1 MKQSIDITN
10 KDRVESSSTGR
21 VTKVMWDPAESA
33 ARSEAI
39 RQARKEALEE
49 HQAYLATLNPTNQR
63 IAELERKV
71 ALLMEQY
78 NVSS

>member
-10 KDRVESSSTGR
+10 KDRVESVSTGR
-21 VTKVMWDPAESA
+21 ISKVTWDPAESA

-39 RQARKEALEE
+39 AKARQEAYEE

-71 ALLMEQY
+71 AMLMEQH
-78 NVSS
+78 NAS